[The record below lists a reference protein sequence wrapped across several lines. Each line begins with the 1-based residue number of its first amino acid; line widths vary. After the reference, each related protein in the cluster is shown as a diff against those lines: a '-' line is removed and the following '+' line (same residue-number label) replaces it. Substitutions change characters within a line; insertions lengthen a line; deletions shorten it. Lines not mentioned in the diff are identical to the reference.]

1 MSSNTYKPSPADI
14 KALRERSGAG
24 MLDVRNALV
33 DANGDA
39 EAAFKALREAGIA
52 KAAKLAGRET
62 SEGRIGAY
70 VHPGAQKGVLV
81 EIRCNTDFVANS
93 APVETFVK
101 DMLLQIVS
109 SDNTRWI
116 RLEDVP
122 DEAKQAEIEVF
133 RNEAANAGRPA
144 DKLDQIAEG
153 RLRKWFEEV
162 VLLEQPYFRDEK
174 LKVEEVRAAL
184 ARETGENIEIARFA
198 SYTVGGS

>member
-1 MSSNTYKPSPADI
+1 VSDYKPSPADI

-33 DANGDA
+33 AAEGDS
-39 EAAFKALREAGIA
+39 EAAFKALRESGIA

-62 SEGRIGAY
+62 SEGKIGAY
-70 VHPGAQKGVLV
+70 IHPGGQKGVLV

-93 APVETFVK
+93 EPVGVFVK

-109 SDNTRWI
+109 SDNTRWVRI
-116 RLEDVP
+116 EDV
-122 DEAKQAEIEVF
+122 DEAARDAELAIFREQAAQEGKTGPVI
-133 RNEAANAGRPA
+133 
-144 DKLDQIAEG
+144 DKIAEG
-153 RLRKWFEEV
+153 RLRKWYEEV

-184 ARETGENIEIARFA
+184 ARETGENIEIHRFA